1 MDYAV
6 ARRNM
11 VDSQIIP
18 NRVTDQAVIDA
29 MAEMPREVF
38 VPANFKSVAYVDRAI
53 PLTSG
58 RWIIEPMVVARLLH
72 EAAIQPSD
80 VVLSIGCGTGYA
92 VAVMAKLASTVV
104 AAECEKTFA
113 QKSGDALT
121 ELGIDNVAIINGV
134 LTDGVADQA
143 PYDVIF
149 FDGAVAEVPGRII
162 DQLADGGRLVAM
174 ITKSG
179 GPGGLGQGVLIQR
192 FGGSVARRE
201 IFEAGA
207 PLLPGFEADV
217 AFHF

>member
-11 VDSQIIP
+11 VDTQIIP

-29 MAEMPREVF
+29 MAEMPREAF

-53 PLTSG
+53 PLTG
-58 RWIIEPMVVARLLH
+58 DRWIIEPMVVARLLQ

-104 AAECEKTFA
+104 AVECEKSFV

-121 ELGIDNVAIINGV
+121 DLGIDNVAIIDGA
-134 LTDGVADQA
+134 LPDGVADQV

-149 FDGAVAEVPGRII
+149 FDGAVAEVPDGIV

-174 ITKSG
+174 VVKSA
-179 GPGGLGQGVLIQR
+179 GPGGFSQAVLIQR

-201 IFEAGA
+201 VFEAGA
-207 PLLPGFEADV
+207 PLLPGFEASTS
-217 AFHF
+217 FRF

>member
-11 VDSQIIP
+11 VDTQIIP
-18 NRVTDQAVIDA
+18 NRVTDRAVIDA
-29 MAEMPREVF
+29 MAEMPREAF

-53 PLTSG
+53 PLNG
-58 RWIIEPMVVARLLH
+58 DRWIIEPMVVARLLQA
-72 EAAIQPSD
+72 AAIQPSD

-104 AAECEKTFA
+104 AVECEKGFV
-113 QKSGDALT
+113 QKSSDAFT
-121 ELGIDNVAIINGV
+121 ALGIDNVAIINGA
-134 LTDGVADQA
+134 LTDGVAEQA

-149 FDGAVAEVPGRII
+149 FDGAVAEIPQRIV

-174 ITKSG
+174 TVESI
-179 GPGGLGQGVLIQR
+179 GPGGVGQGVLIQR

-217 AFHF
+217 SFRF